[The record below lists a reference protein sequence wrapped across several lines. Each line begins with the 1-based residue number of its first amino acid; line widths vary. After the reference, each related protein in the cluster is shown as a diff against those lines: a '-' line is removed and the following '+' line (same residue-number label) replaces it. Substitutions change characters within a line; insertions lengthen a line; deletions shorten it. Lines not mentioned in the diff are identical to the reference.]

1 MTGGPADPEPGSRPG
16 PPSDLL
22 GPVGDGG
29 TTVHPD
35 LTDHL
40 IPTWIATL
48 ADLYEVEEAAIAA
61 ATFRRRPRPD
71 QLLDD
76 LYLRNLHRAMFGE
89 VWRWAGRYRTHDVN
103 IGAVPWPEVPAL
115 VRDLVADARAWVEA
129 ATYPA
134 DEVAVRFHH
143 RLVQIHPFVNGNGR
157 LSRFAADYLVVG
169 LGQPRFTWGAGL
181 AVGREELRAR
191 YRAALQDLDADRGA
205 VGRLLGFCRS

>member
-1 MTGGPADPEPGSRPG
+1 MTGGPPDQGPGSRPE
-16 PPSDLL
+16 PPRDPLA
-22 GPVGDGG
+22 PIGDGG

-40 IPTWIATL
+40 IPTWIATQ
-48 ADLYEVEEAAIAA
+48 ADLYEAEAAAIAT
-61 ATFRRRPRPD
+61 ATFRRRPSPH

-76 LYLRNLHRAMFGE
+76 LYLRRLHRAMFGE

-103 IGAVPWPEVPAL
+103 IGGVAWPDVPAL
-115 VRDLVADARAWVEA
+115 VRDLLADTRAWVEA

-134 DEVAVRFHH
+134 DEIAARFHH

-169 LGQPRFTWGAGL
+169 LGQPRFTWGVGL
-181 AVGREELRAR
+181 AVGRAELRAS
-191 YRAALQDLDADRGA
+191 YRAALQDLDADRDA
-205 VGRLLGFCRS
+205 VGGLLRFARS

>member
-1 MTGGPADPEPGSRPG
+1 MTGDPLAPI
-16 PPSDLL
+16 
-22 GPVGDGG
+22 GDGG

-48 ADLYEVEEAAIAA
+48 ADLHEAEEAAIAA
-61 ATFRRRPRPD
+61 ATFRRRPSTE

-89 VWRWAGRYRTHDVN
+89 VWRWAGRYRNHDVN
-103 IGAVPWPEVPAL
+103 IGGVAWPQVPTL
-115 VRDLVADARAWVEA
+115 VRDLLADTRTWIES

-134 DEVAVRFHH
+134 DEVAARFHH

-169 LGQPRFTWGAGL
+169 LGQPQFTWGAGL
-181 AVGREELRAR
+181 PVDRAELRAR
-191 YRAALQDLDADRGA
+191 YRVALQDLDADRDA
-205 VGRLLGFCRS
+205 VGRLLSFVRS